1 MPVFTFFC
9 TKVNASDAPV
19 VVHDA
24 PTVFVTS
31 YRLAQSAK
39 LLTIKGERFD
49 PAPAGNTVTFDVGW
63 AGCGSNCQLFGVVT
77 SATTTE
83 LQVALSIPPT
93 ARGPLTAEVTSFGK
107 SSGPGAWVAY
117 VVDPPTVTE
126 ASVVRAQNAKQLTIR
141 GTGFEPAPNAA
152 RNTVEFNLGAVGEV
166 TAASWDANTGAYEL
180 TVALSTPPTSKGA
193 LTAVVT
199 SFGGSSGAPVQ
210 VANVVDPPRV
220 AQSSDSVGISETS
233 LPLVI
238 NGEGFDPVASGN
250 SVELN
255 FEATG
260 EVTAATATSLT
271 VRFVKKP
278 NKSKGALKAVVTS
291 FGGSSGDPVRVAFIS
306 DDYGR

>member
-1 MPVFTFFC
+1 M
-9 TKVNASDAPV
+9 
-19 VVHDA
+19 
-24 PTVFVTS
+24 
-31 YRLAQSAK
+31 
-39 LLTIKGERFD
+39 LTIKGVGFD
-49 PAPAGNTVTFDVGW
+49 PAPAGNTVTFGVGW
-63 AGCGSNCQLFGVVT
+63 AGCGSDCPVGVVT
-77 SATTTE
+77 AATTTE

-126 ASVVRAQNAKQLTIR
+126 ASVVRAQSAKQLTIR

-166 TAASWDANTGAYEL
+166 TAASWDANAGSYEL
-180 TVALSTPPTSKGA
+180 TVALSTPPTSTGA

-210 VANVVDPPRV
+210 IAQIVDPPRV
-220 AQSSDSVGISETS
+220 TPSNQHFGSDTYWI
-233 LPLVI
+233 VI
-238 NGEGFDPVASGN
+238 DGEGFDPVASGN

-260 EVTAATATSLT
+260 EVIDATATWLM

-278 NKSKGALKAVVTS
+278 NKSKGALMAVVTS
-291 FGGSSGDPVRVAFIS
+291 FGGSSGDPVRVAFNN
-306 DDYGR
+306 